1 MCKKLGADFVVDY
14 NTDAFETLYGNANS
28 ESFDVCFDTTNES
41 LKMAEI
47 VKPGGKII
55 SIAGMPTLEEIRRIG
70 GNAWILKLFLTR
82 KEKRKEFKAA
92 RAVQA
97 DWTYLFL
104 SPNGEDLTA
113 LAGHLQNGTI

>member
-1 MCKKLGADFVVDY
+1 
-14 NTDAFETLYGNANS
+14 
-28 ESFDVCFDTTNES
+28 
-41 LKMAEI
+41 MAEI

-113 LAGHLQNGTI
+113 LAGHLQNGTIQPVLDHVWDFSDDTATGWEGAFNRSFSGRAKGKCIVKMDS